1 VYRIGVDVGGT
12 FTDLAAVD
20 PAGRVVIAK
29 CASTPRDP
37 SEGLMEGLGLLASE
51 LGLDVPGLLA
61 RTEAIVH
68 GTTVATNA
76 LLEQK
81 GARVGLLTTEGHRD
95 VIEMREG
102 LKDDRYNLR
111 MPPPVPLV
119 PRARRLGVR
128 ERMRFDGTVAI
139 PLGRRSLA
147 ASLAKLARE
156 RIDSVAVCY
165 LHAYRNPKHEVETGR
180 AVARRLPH
188 AYVSLSSAVL
198 PQIKEYERVWTTVV
212 NAYVGPVLARYL
224 ERLATGL
231 RARGYRGDVL
241 IMQSHGGVAPVRESA
256 RLAAGAVL
264 SGPAGGVAAGRYAA
278 RLLGEGNLITFDMG
292 GTSTDI
298 ALLERGEPQLTGEK
312 RVGIARV
319 ALPALDIHTL
329 GAGGGSV
336 AWVDTGRILH
346 VGPESAG
353 ADPGPACYGRDGT
366 RATVTDA
373 NLVLG
378 YLDARNFLGGRIAL
392 DRDAAQRAVA
402 EVARRLGTSA
412 LTAAEGVSRVVNT
425 NMAEGIKIVSV
436 RRGVDPRRFA
446 LVAFGGAAG
455 LHVTEVARLLE
466 IRRVV
471 VPSVAAVLSAWGMLA
486 TDLRYELVRSHVSE
500 VSRMTA
506 AGLRRLFARLEREG
520 RRRLGRFDGSIRVHR
535 SLDMR
540 YGEQI
545 FEIQVPLDGVEPAS
559 PALMGEVVERFHK
572 RHEELYA
579 YSAPGQEVVVVN
591 ARVAVVGELPTL
603 PAETAAASRRPTA
616 APARR
621 RVWLG
626 DWAEVPVYQMDA
638 LPAGHEVKGPA
649 VFESATTTVLVRQG
663 ERVTVTPHGW
673 LDIHIG

>member
-20 PAGRVVIAK
+20 REGRVVIAK

-51 LGLDVPGLLA
+51 LELDLPGLLA

-147 ASLAKLARE
+147 ASLAKLARA
-156 RIDSVAVCY
+156 RVDSVAVCY
-165 LHAYRNPKHEVETGR
+165 LHAYRNPRHEVETGR
-180 AVARRLPH
+180 AVARRLPQ
-188 AYVSLSSAVL
+188 AYVSLSSEVL

-224 ERLATGL
+224 ERLVAKL
-231 RARGYRGDVL
+231 RAQGYRGEIL

-298 ALLERGEPQLTGEK
+298 ALLERGEPRLTGEK
-312 RVGIARV
+312 RVGVARV

-336 AWVDTGRILH
+336 AWVDAGRILH

-353 ADPGPACYGRDGT
+353 ADPGPACYARGGT

-378 YLDARNFLGGRIAL
+378 YLDPRNFLGGRIAL
-392 DRDAAQRAVA
+392 DGDAAQRAVA
-402 EVARRLGTSA
+402 EVARRLGTPV

-506 AGLRRLFARLEREG
+506 AGLRRLFAGLEREG
-520 RRRLGRFDGSIRVHR
+520 RRRLGRFDGPIHVHR

-545 FEIQVPLDGVEPAS
+545 FEIQVSLDGVEPAS
-559 PALMGEVVERFHK
+559 PTLMAEVVERFHA

-591 ARVAVVGELPTL
+591 ARVAVVGELPVL
-603 PAETAAASRRPTA
+603 PAETAASGRPTA
-616 APARR
+616 GPARR

-626 DWAEVPVYQMDA
+626 DWLEVPLYWMDA

-649 VFESATTTVLVRQG
+649 VFESATTTVLVREG
-663 ERVTVTPHGW
+663 ERVTVTEHGW